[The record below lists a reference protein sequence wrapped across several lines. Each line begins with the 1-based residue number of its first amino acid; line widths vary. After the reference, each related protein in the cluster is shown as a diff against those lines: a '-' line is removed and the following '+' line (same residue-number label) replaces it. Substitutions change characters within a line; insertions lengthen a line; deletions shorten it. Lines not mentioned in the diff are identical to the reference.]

1 MKKNINLIY
10 IITLMKRLIFF
21 FIILSSLLFSQEKYE
36 IEVHGEKIPF
46 SFDTK
51 RDVLIIERD
60 FLRQFPALN
69 LPQLI
74 SFVANINFVCR
85 GIFQADPQI
94 MGFNQEQ
101 VVVMVNGIP
110 LNNSQTGH
118 HNFSLPFDVEQ
129 IERIE
134 VLRGGFTSMSGFS
147 GTGGI
152 INIITSNQN
161 GFKITRASFNTTNSS
176 LNLSFKNFYISSG
189 IVSTDGYMEG
199 IDGKKYYLQGGVKLA
214 IHKSF
219 LDIWGGWV
227 LSKFG
232 AYNFYA
238 QFPSYEELERFLGS
252 INWNSQL
259 ASDLIFAF
267 KLSSQYSKD
276 EFKLFRDNPDFY
288 LNNHKTLQNSI
299 EMGIKKVLKNVSYY
313 LGISSYLDSI
323 NSDGIR
329 NGEETTALGNHNRTL
344 YSLFGEFS
352 GEKRNI
358 FMNSGIRL
366 TIGTYSNFSSHFLL
380 GCWIKKKLKMSGSF
394 YRSFRIPT
402 YTELYYSDPAHVST
416 PGLKPETSLGYSFSL
431 DYKIENTE
439 CGVRF
444 FINQSDN
451 LIDWKKDQE
460 QNLWIS
466 ENLKKGKYYGIDLG
480 LSYKFRDTKLKIL
493 YTFQKAEFKDN
504 PLIKSLKY
512 HYYFPESSLS
522 LLFNRD
528 FIFFSICSALK
539 IEREKYTK
547 KNRFYLN
554 IKANKKLGEAALFF
568 EILNLFNN
576 RVEKIPGLP
585 ESPRSYSVGL
595 NFSF

>member
-1 MKKNINLIY
+1 
-10 IITLMKRLIFF
+10 
-21 FIILSSLLFSQEKYE
+21 
-36 IEVHGEKIPF
+36 
-46 SFDTK
+46 
-51 RDVLIIERD
+51 
-60 FLRQFPALN
+60 
-69 LPQLI
+69 
-74 SFVANINFVCR
+74 
-85 GIFQADPQI
+85 
-94 MGFNQEQ
+94 
-101 VVVMVNGIP
+101 
-110 LNNSQTGH
+110 
-118 HNFSLPFDVEQ
+118 
-129 IERIE
+129 
-134 VLRGGFTSMSGFS
+134 
-147 GTGGI
+147 
-152 INIITSNQN
+152 
-161 GFKITRASFNTTNSS
+161 
-176 LNLSFKNFYISSG
+176 
-189 IVSTDGYMEG
+189 MEG

-238 QFPSYEELERFLGS
+238 QFPSFEKLERFLGS
-252 INWNSQL
+252 IKWNSQL
-259 ASDLIFAF
+259 TSGLIFAF

-313 LGISSYLDSI
+313 VGISSSLDSI

-329 NGEETTALGNHNRTL
+329 NGEETIALGNHNRTL
-344 YSLFGEFS
+344 YSFFGEFS

-380 GCWIKKKLKMSGSF
+380 GCWIKKKVKMSGSF

-402 YTELYYSDPAHVST
+402 YTELYYSDPVHLST
-416 PGLKPETSLGYSFSL
+416 PGLKPEISRGYSFSL

-451 LIDWKKDQE
+451 LIDWKKNQE

-480 LSYKFRDTKLKIL
+480 FSYKFRETKLKIL

-504 PLIKSLKY
+504 PLLKSLKY
-512 HYYFPESSLS
+512 HYYFPEGSLS

-539 IEREKYTK
+539 IEREKYTR

-554 IKANKKLGEAALFF
+554 IKTNIKIGKASLFF
-568 EILNLFNN
+568 EILNLFDN

-585 ESPRSYSVGL
+585 ESPRSYSAGL